1 MFEYKVKITRVV
13 DGDTVDA
20 DIDLGF
26 DIIYRDRIRLM
37 GIDTPESRT
46 SNKQEKILGKA
57 SKEKLKELCTLN
69 KGNIVL
75 RTSKEGKGK
84 YDKTAKV
91 PRSHYPDKRNDYKY
105 LKQY

>member
-46 SNKQEKILGKA
+46 SNKQ
-57 SKEKLKELCTLN
+57 
-69 KGNIVL
+69 
-75 RTSKEGKGK
+75 
-84 YDKTAKV
+84 
-91 PRSHYPDKRNDYKY
+91 
-105 LKQY
+105 